1 MVHNL
6 NDKEREV
13 RAKEAEAQALIS
25 LPQQSVTPAIRNKI
39 AFLEAEVS
47 RLRAELREARQRV
60 SELIELADQDPL
72 IEIMNR
78 RAFIREL
85 SRVMASVE
93 RYDFEANL
101 VYVDLNGLKAIND
114 VHGHA
119 AGDAVLK
126 HVGETIAAQIR
137 QTDAVGRLG
146 GDEFGLLLTHTS
158 KQFAE
163 LKMDQLA
170 KGIGSKPLVWK
181 NSTLT
186 ASISYG
192 VFPLVK
198 GQEAEDALHSADR
211 AMYEYKR
218 AVNG

>member
-1 MVHNL
+1 MAHNYVE
-6 NDKEREV
+6 KEREI

-25 LPQQSVTPAIRNKI
+25 LPEQNVTPAIKNKI

-47 RLRAELREARQRV
+47 RLRSELREARRRV

-101 VYVDLNGLKAIND
+101 VYVDLNGLKVIND
-114 VHGHA
+114 NHGHA

-126 HVGETIAAQIR
+126 HVGETIGSQIR

-146 GDEFGLLLTHTS
+146 GDEFGIILTHTS
-158 KQFAE
+158 KEFSE
-163 LKMDQLA
+163 LKIDQLA
-170 KGIGSKPLVWK
+170 RAISAKPMIWK
-181 NSTLT
+181 NCALSI
-186 ASISYG
+186 SISYG

-198 GQEAEDALHSADR
+198 GQAVEEALHNADR

-218 AVNG
+218 AIG